1 MLLRRNKKYMS
12 TVYLFRIKF
21 VRGDNLALE
30 TEELTPEQIF
40 RNAIEEKPTIS
51 LKANSV
57 WLIGNIVYLDE
68 AKKIGT
74 FNIGKK
80 RMDTVPKYNENS
92 KDFETEL
99 EENSPNCKIFFNLEY
114 EILGITN
121 KHELSVNEFSLADKI
136 KQLLTNTSAV
146 RNAFKYVEITK
157 VKNPETFISRLR
169 GAYCIKKFGVHFS
182 GVNPFDA
189 DEFFH
194 KPMSAYLDATAG
206 TKGYTVVEGKS
217 LNAETCA
224 KMASSVAATG
234 NDAYARLQDSSD
246 DKIVT
251 VSMSRN
257 SAKIIIPDD
266 IKEDDKKI
274 IEMMMNYYYKVRRN
288 EA

>member
-1 MLLRRNKKYMS
+1 MA

-40 RNAIEEKPTIS
+40 RKAIEEKPTIS
-51 LKANSV
+51 LKANSI
-57 WLIGNIVYLDE
+57 WLIGNIVYLDD
-68 AKKIGT
+68 KKTIGT

-80 RMDTVPKYNENS
+80 RMDSVPKYNESS
-92 KDFETEL
+92 KDFEIEL

-121 KHELSVNEFSLADKI
+121 KHELAVNEFSLAEKI
-136 KQLLTNTSAV
+136 QQLLTNTNAV
-146 RNAFKYVEITK
+146 RDAFKYVEITK
-157 VKNPETFISRLR
+157 IKNPETFISRLR

-182 GVNPFDA
+182 GINPFDA

-194 KPMSAYLDATAG
+194 KPMSAYLDATSG
-206 TKGYTVVEGKS
+206 SKGHTVVEGKS
-217 LNAETCA
+217 LNVETCA
-224 KMASSVAATG
+224 QMATSVAATG
-234 NDAYARLQDSSD
+234 NDAYARLQDASD

-257 SAKIIIPDD
+257 SAKIIIPDE
-266 IKEDDKKI
+266 IKDDDKQI
-274 IEMMMNYYYKVRRN
+274 VEMMMNYYYKVRRN

>member
-1 MLLRRNKKYMS
+1 
-12 TVYLFRIKF
+12 
-21 VRGDNLALE
+21 
-30 TEELTPEQIF
+30 
-40 RNAIEEKPTIS
+40 
-51 LKANSV
+51 
-57 WLIGNIVYLDE
+57 
-68 AKKIGT
+68 
-74 FNIGKK
+74 
-80 RMDTVPKYNENS
+80 MDSVPKYNENS

-136 KQLLTNTSAV
+136 KQLLTNTNAV

-182 GVNPFDA
+182 GMNPFDA

-206 TKGYTVVEGKS
+206 TKGHTVVEGKS

-224 KMASSVAATG
+224 QMASSVAATG

-266 IKEDDKKI
+266 IKEDDRKI

-288 EA
+288 EV

>member
-40 RNAIEEKPTIS
+40 RNAIEEKPTIF

-80 RMDTVPKYNENS
+80 RMDIVPKYN

>member
-1 MLLRRNKKYMS
+1 MSLGRNRKYMA
-12 TVYLFRIKF
+12 TIYLFRIKF

-30 TEELTPEQIF
+30 TESLTPDQIF
-40 RNAIEEKPTIS
+40 RKAIEEKPTIS

-57 WLIGNIVYLDE
+57 WLIGNIVYLDD

-74 FNIGKK
+74 FNIGRK
-80 RMDTVPKYNENS
+80 RMDSVPKYNEDS

-121 KHELSVNEFSLADKI
+121 KYELSANEFSLADKI
-136 KQLLTNTSAV
+136 KQLLTNTNAV
-146 RNAFKYVEITK
+146 KNAFKYVEITK

-206 TKGYTVVEGKS
+206 VKGHTVVEGKS

-224 KMASSVAATG
+224 QMATSVAATG
-234 NDAYARLQDSSD
+234 NDAYVRLQDSSD

-257 SAKIIIPDD
+257 SAKIIISDD
-266 IKEDDKKI
+266 IKDDDKKI
-274 IEMMMNYYYKVRRN
+274 IETMMNYYHKVRKN